1 MTARR
6 IKPTHP
12 GKILLEDFLEPLG
25 MSQNALAKAIG
36 VPAPRVNDI
45 VRGRRGISADTAL
58 RLAKFI
64 DGSSPEFWLNLQS
77 RYELRTAQL
86 RKDLEK
92 SLAEIEPYKKAAT
105 A

>member
-1 MTARR
+1 MNRR

-12 GKILLEDFLEPLG
+12 GQVLLDDFLEPLG

-36 VPAPRVNDI
+36 VAPPRVNDI
-45 VRGRRGISADTAL
+45 VRGRRRITANTAL

-64 DGSSPEFWLNLQS
+64 EGSSPEFWLNLQS
-77 RYELRTAQL
+77 RYELRTAQQQ
-86 RKDLEK
+86 EGVEEV
-92 SLAEIEPYKKAAT
+92 LAAIEPYKLAAS